1 MYWSFTRFQNRKVRK
16 DGMGFPR
23 ETLKGSL
30 NRYPSPGGPV
40 AGEGTEYACAHSVI
54 LEHSGTCEQVYQDL
68 FPWGRY
74 PVPATPPPLSRRQEM
89 KWNQPLFYDECPVNC
104 IMERAFTSPAEQT
117 SGERETEWEF
127 SELLLSA
134 GTRSPVRGD
143 VQEPALPQLEHPTRH
158 S

>member
-1 MYWSFTRFQNRKVRK
+1 M
-16 DGMGFPR
+16 
-23 ETLKGSL
+23 KGL
-30 NRYPSPGGPV
+30 N
-40 AGEGTEYACAHSVI
+40 ACASVLLEDI
-54 LEHSGTCEQVYQDL
+54 LEHASRCTKTQSQQ
-68 FPWGRY
+68 
-74 PVPATPPPLSRRQEM
+74 PPPLSRRQEM

-143 VQEPALPQLEHPTRH
+143 AQEPVLPQREHPTRH